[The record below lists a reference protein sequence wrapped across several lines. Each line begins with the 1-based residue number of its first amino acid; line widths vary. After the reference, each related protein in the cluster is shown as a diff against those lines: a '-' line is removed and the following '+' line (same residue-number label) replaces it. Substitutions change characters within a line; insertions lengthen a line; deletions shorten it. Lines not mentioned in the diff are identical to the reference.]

1 MQNCA
6 RHYLL
11 LVARFTTLLSP
22 LNMDIDDS
30 LQKHANVSPCS
41 LARSTAKLLGAP
53 MASIIANPDRIDFW
67 TRSNEALPETTSMQ
81 SLGGA
86 ESLIRWDIFE
96 PYQLTFVYWVPIRT
110 PSVLCVVLASIAVV
124 VGVRSVGT
132 NGVPPVDS
140 SPPYSRKIGP

>member
-1 MQNCA
+1 
-6 RHYLL
+6 
-11 LVARFTTLLSP
+11 
-22 LNMDIDDS
+22 MDIDDS

-96 PYQLTFVYWVPIRT
+96 PYQLTFVYWVASKPTHAKPIKL
-110 PSVLCVVLASIAVV
+110 PY
-124 VGVRSVGT
+124 SVGR
-132 NGVPPVDS
+132 GF
-140 SPPYSRKIGP
+140 G